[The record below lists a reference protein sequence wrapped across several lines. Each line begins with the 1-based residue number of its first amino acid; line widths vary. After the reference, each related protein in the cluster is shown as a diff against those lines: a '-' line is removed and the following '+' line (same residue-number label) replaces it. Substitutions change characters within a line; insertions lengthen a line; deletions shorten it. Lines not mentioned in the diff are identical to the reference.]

1 MAPGFTSQLSQ
12 RFLNMFSDMFRAEVE
27 PADPFPLMYIED
39 ALSEDALDVGPTP
52 IALPPPEL
60 GRLFELE
67 QIVRGASTDPHG
79 RDALAKAVINED
91 YIAKLIPLVSIA
103 EDLESLDDL
112 HRLCNIMKMVIL
124 LNDTAIMERVVADDL
139 ILGVV
144 GALEC
149 ELRRPWQASSLR

>member
-1 MAPGFTSQLSQ
+1 MAWACAARLT
-12 RFLNMFSDMFRAEVE
+12 RFLANLICPINTDDS
-27 PADPFPLMYIED
+27 
-39 ALSEDALDVGPTP
+39 LSEDALDSGPIP

-60 GRLFELE
+60 GRLFEIE
-67 QIVRGASTDPHG
+67 QIVRGASSDPQG
-79 RDALAKAVINED
+79 RDALAKAVINEE
-91 YIAKLIPLVSIA
+91 YIVKLTPLVSMA

-149 ELRRPWQASSLR
+149 TSTRNTGVMDPLADAPVIGR